1 MLKKR
6 FWTTK
11 NIIFTILV
19 IVLLLMLPKII
30 GILMLF
36 FGAYVIACAL
46 NPYVS
51 KLMQKMKN
59 RTAAASIVLFSS
71 IAAIIALF
79 IPIVFV
85 AYKEIRTFWVTMP
98 QKIMDF
104 SNFFMNTQIY
114 GHKLQDMIDPDAILG
129 NSSSLAQGVVNQSLS
144 LTVTI
149 FQLVMISVALT
160 MIVYYIL
167 VDKTYLKQKFLE
179 FFPPDLKDKAN
190 EILTNISNKVG
201 GYVRAQIISMI
212 AVGIMMA
219 IVLVI
224 LGVEYATLL
233 GLVTGLLD
241 IVPILGPTIAL
252 CIILLVAYPAGLL
265 KIILIVVGFL
275 TVQQVSN
282 YVVRPVLF
290 GKLMELHPLMIF
302 LALFLAEQF
311 LGFWGVI
318 LSPAIA
324 ATVCVLIDE
333 LYLSPI
339 NLKQKENDDEA

>member
-19 IVLLLMLPKII
+19 VVLLLMLPKII

-36 FGAYVIACAL
+36 FGAYVLACAL

-59 RTAAASIVLFSS
+59 RTVAASLVLFGS

-79 IPIVFV
+79 IPIAFV
-85 AYKEIRTFWVTMP
+85 AYKEIKTFLITIP
-98 QKIMDF
+98 EKIADF
-104 SNFFMNTQIY
+104 SNFFMNTKIY
-114 GHKLQDMIDPDAILG
+114 GHKLPEMVDLDTILG
-129 NSSSLAQGVVNQSLS
+129 SSSSLAQGVVNQSLNF
-144 LTVTI
+144 TVTI

-167 VDKTYLKQKFLE
+167 IDKTYLKQKFLE

-201 GYVRAQIISMI
+201 GYVRAQIISMA
-212 AVGIMMA
+212 AVGVMIS

-224 LGVEYATLL
+224 FGIEYATLL
-233 GLVTGLLD
+233 GLVSGLLD

-252 CIILLVAYPAGLL
+252 SIIILVAYPAGLV
-265 KIILIVVGFL
+265 KIVLIIIGFL
-275 TVQQVSN
+275 AVQQISN

-339 NLKQKENDDEA
+339 NLKLKENEDEA

>member
-19 IVLLLMLPKII
+19 VVLLLMLPKII

-36 FGAYVIACAL
+36 FGAYVLACAL

-59 RTAAASIVLFSS
+59 RTVAASLVLFGS

-79 IPIVFV
+79 IPIAFV
-85 AYKEIRTFWVTMP
+85 AYKEIKTFLITMP
-98 QKIMDF
+98 EKIADF
-104 SNFFMNTQIY
+104 SNFFMNTKIY
-114 GHKLQDMIDPDAILG
+114 GHKLPEMVDLDTILG
-129 NSSSLAQGVVNQSLS
+129 SSSSLAQGVVNQSLNF
-144 LTVTI
+144 TVTI

-167 VDKTYLKQKFLE
+167 IDKTYLKQKFLE

-201 GYVRAQIISMI
+201 GYVRAQIISMA
-212 AVGIMMA
+212 AVGVMIS

-224 LGVEYATLL
+224 FGIEYATLL
-233 GLVTGLLD
+233 GLVSGLLD

-252 CIILLVAYPAGLL
+252 SIIILVAYPAGLV
-265 KIILIVVGFL
+265 KIVLIIIGFL
-275 TVQQVSN
+275 AVQQISN

-339 NLKQKENDDEA
+339 NLKQKENEDEA

>member
-19 IVLLLMLPKII
+19 VVLLLMLPKII

-36 FGAYVIACAL
+36 FGAYVLACAL

-59 RTAAASIVLFSS
+59 RTVAASLVLFGS
-71 IAAIIALF
+71 ITGIIALF
-79 IPIVFV
+79 IPIAFV
-85 AYKEIRTFWVTMP
+85 AYKEIKTFLITMP
-98 QKIMDF
+98 EKIADF
-104 SNFFMNTQIY
+104 SNFFMNTKIY
-114 GHKLQDMIDPDAILG
+114 GHKLPEMVDLDTILG
-129 NSSSLAQGVVNQSLS
+129 NSSSLAQGVVNQSLNF
-144 LTVTI
+144 TVTI

-167 VDKTYLKQKFLE
+167 IDKTYLKQKFLE

-201 GYVRAQIISMI
+201 GYVRAQIISMA
-212 AVGIMMA
+212 AVGVMIS

-224 LGVEYATLL
+224 FGIEYATLL
-233 GLVTGLLD
+233 GLVSGLLD

-252 CIILLVAYPAGLL
+252 SIIILVAYPAGLV
-265 KIILIVVGFL
+265 KIVLIIIGFL
-275 TVQQVSN
+275 AVQQISN

-339 NLKQKENDDEA
+339 NLKLKENEDEA

>member
-19 IVLLLMLPKII
+19 VVLLLMLPKII

-36 FGAYVIACAL
+36 FGAYVLACAL

-59 RTAAASIVLFSS
+59 RTVAASLVLFGS
-71 IAAIIALF
+71 IAGIIALF

-85 AYKEIRTFWVTMP
+85 AYKEIKTFLITMP
-98 QKIMDF
+98 EKISDF
-104 SNFFMNTQIY
+104 SNFFMSTKIY
-114 GHKLQDMIDPDAILG
+114 GHKLPEMVDLDTILG
-129 NSSSLAQGVVNQSLS
+129 NSSSLAQGVVNQSLNF
-144 LTVTI
+144 TVTV

-201 GYVRAQIISMI
+201 GYVRAQIISMV
-212 AVGIMMA
+212 AVGVMIS

-233 GLVTGLLD
+233 GLVSGLLD

-252 CIILLVAYPAGLL
+252 SIIILVAYPAGLV
-265 KIILIVVGFL
+265 KIVLIIIGFL
-275 TVQQVSN
+275 AVQQISN

-339 NLKQKENDDEA
+339 NLKLKENEDEA

>member
-19 IVLLLMLPKII
+19 VVLLLMLPKII

-36 FGAYVIACAL
+36 FGAYVLACAL

-59 RTAAASIVLFSS
+59 RTVAASLVLFGS

-79 IPIVFV
+79 IPIAFV
-85 AYKEIRTFWVTMP
+85 AYKEIKTFLITMP
-98 QKIMDF
+98 EKIADF
-104 SNFFMNTQIY
+104 SNFFMNTKIY
-114 GHKLQDMIDPDAILG
+114 GHKLPEMVDLDTILG
-129 NSSSLAQGVVNQSLS
+129 SSSSLAQGVVNQSLNF
-144 LTVTI
+144 TVTI

-167 VDKTYLKQKFLE
+167 IDKTYLKQKFLE

-201 GYVRAQIISMI
+201 GYVRAQIISMA
-212 AVGIMMA
+212 AVGVMIS

-224 LGVEYATLL
+224 FGIEYATLL
-233 GLVTGLLD
+233 GLVSGLLD

-252 CIILLVAYPAGLL
+252 CIIILVAYPAGLV
-265 KIILIVVGFL
+265 KIVLIIIGFL
-275 TVQQVSN
+275 AVQQISN

-339 NLKQKENDDEA
+339 NLKLKENEDEA

>member
-1 MLKKR
+1 MLNKR
-6 FWTTK
+6 FWTSK
-11 NIIFTILV
+11 NLIFTGLV
-19 IVLLLMLPKII
+19 IVLLLILPKIV

-46 NPYVS
+46 NPYVT
-51 KLMQKMKN
+51 KLMVKMKN
-59 RTAAASIVLFSS
+59 RTAASSLVILSSVL
-71 IAAIIALF
+71 AIIALF

-85 AYKEIRTFWVTMP
+85 AYKEIKTFLITLPEKITDVT
-98 QKIMDF
+98 
-104 SNFFMNTQIY
+104 NFLLHAEFY
-114 GHKLQDMIDPDAILG
+114 GHKIPEMLDPETILG
-129 NSSSLAQGVVNQSLS
+129 NSSSFAQGLVNQSWSFTVS
-144 LTVTI
+144 L
-149 FQLVMISVALT
+149 FQLLMVSVALT

-167 VDKTYLKQKFLE
+167 VDKAYLKKKFLQ
-179 FFPPDLKDKAN
+179 FFPPDLKDKAD

-201 GYVRAQIISMI
+201 GYVRAQILSMA
-212 AVGIMMA
+212 AVGVMMA
-219 IVLVI
+219 VVLVV

-233 GLVTGLLD
+233 GLITGILD

-252 CIILLVAYPAGLL
+252 GIIILVAYPAGLL
-265 KIILIVVGFL
+265 KIILIIVGFL
-275 TVQQVSN
+275 LVQQVSN

-324 ATVCVLIDE
+324 ATICVLIDE
-333 LYLSPI
+333 LYLAPI
-339 NLKQKENDDEA
+339 NLKAKEIDE

>member
-19 IVLLLMLPKII
+19 VVLLLMLPKII

-36 FGAYVIACAL
+36 FGAYVLACAL

-59 RTAAASIVLFSS
+59 RTVAASLVLFGS

-79 IPIVFV
+79 IPIAFV
-85 AYKEIRTFWVTMP
+85 AYKEIKTFLITMP
-98 QKIMDF
+98 EKIADF
-104 SNFFMNTQIY
+104 SNFFMNTKIY
-114 GHKLQDMIDPDAILG
+114 GHKLPEMVDLDTILG
-129 NSSSLAQGVVNQSLS
+129 SSSSLAQGVVNQSLNF
-144 LTVTI
+144 TVTI

-167 VDKTYLKQKFLE
+167 IDKTYLKQKFLE
-179 FFPPDLKDKAN
+179 FFPTDLKDKAN

-201 GYVRAQIISMI
+201 GYVRAQIISMA
-212 AVGIMMA
+212 AVGVMIS

-224 LGVEYATLL
+224 FGIEYATLL
-233 GLVTGLLD
+233 GLVSGLLD

-252 CIILLVAYPAGLL
+252 SIIILVAYPAGLV
-265 KIILIVVGFL
+265 KIVLIIIGFL
-275 TVQQVSN
+275 AVQQISN

-339 NLKQKENDDEA
+339 NLKLKENEDEA

>member
-46 NPYVS
+46 NPYVRR
-51 KLMQKMKN
+51 LMQKMKN

-71 IAAIIALF
+71 IATIIALF
-79 IPIVFV
+79 IPIIFV
-85 AYKEIRTFWVTMP
+85 AYKEIRTFLVTIP
-98 QKIMDF
+98 HKVSDF
-104 SNFFMNTQIY
+104 STFFMNAKIY
-114 GHKLQDMIDPDAILG
+114 GHKLPDIIDTDAILS
-129 NSSSLAQGVVNQSLS
+129 NSSSLAQGVVNQSWS
-144 LTVTI
+144 ITITI
-149 FQLVMISVALT
+149 FQLIMVSVALT

-201 GYVRAQIISMI
+201 GYVRAQIISMV
-212 AVGIMMA
+212 AVGVMMS

-252 CIILLVAYPAGLL
+252 GIIILVAYPAGLL
-265 KIILIVVGFL
+265 KILLVVIGFL

-339 NLKQKENDDEA
+339 NLRSKENDDEA

>member
-1 MLKKR
+1 
-6 FWTTK
+6 
-11 NIIFTILV
+11 
-19 IVLLLMLPKII
+19 
-30 GILMLF
+30 
-36 FGAYVIACAL
+36 
-46 NPYVS
+46 
-51 KLMQKMKN
+51 
-59 RTAAASIVLFSS
+59 
-71 IAAIIALF
+71 
-79 IPIVFV
+79 
-85 AYKEIRTFWVTMP
+85 
-98 QKIMDF
+98 
-104 SNFFMNTQIY
+104 
-114 GHKLQDMIDPDAILG
+114 
-129 NSSSLAQGVVNQSLS
+129 
-144 LTVTI
+144 
-149 FQLVMISVALT
+149 
-160 MIVYYIL
+160 
-167 VDKTYLKQKFLE
+167 
-179 FFPPDLKDKAN
+179 
-190 EILTNISNKVG
+190 
-201 GYVRAQIISMI
+201 MI
-212 AVGIMMA
+212 AVGIMIA

-252 CIILLVAYPAGLL
+252 CIILLVACPAGLL

>member
-212 AVGIMMA
+212 AVGIMIA

-252 CIILLVAYPAGLL
+252 CIILLVACPAGLL

>member
-1 MLKKR
+1 
-6 FWTTK
+6 
-11 NIIFTILV
+11 
-19 IVLLLMLPKII
+19 
-30 GILMLF
+30 
-36 FGAYVIACAL
+36 
-46 NPYVS
+46 
-51 KLMQKMKN
+51 MQKMKN
-59 RTAAASIVLFSS
+59 RTVAASLVLFGS

-79 IPIVFV
+79 IPIAFV
-85 AYKEIRTFWVTMP
+85 AYKEIKTFLITMP
-98 QKIMDF
+98 EKIADF
-104 SNFFMNTQIY
+104 SNFFMNTKIY
-114 GHKLQDMIDPDAILG
+114 GHKLPEMVDLDTILG
-129 NSSSLAQGVVNQSLS
+129 SSSSLAQGVVNQSLNF
-144 LTVTI
+144 TVTI

-167 VDKTYLKQKFLE
+167 IDKTYLKQKFLE

-201 GYVRAQIISMI
+201 GYVRAQIISMA
-212 AVGIMMA
+212 AVGVMIS

-224 LGVEYATLL
+224 FGIEYATLL
-233 GLVTGLLD
+233 GLVSGLLD

-252 CIILLVAYPAGLL
+252 SIIILVAYPAGLV
-265 KIILIVVGFL
+265 KIVLIIIGFL
-275 TVQQVSN
+275 AVQQISN

-339 NLKQKENDDEA
+339 NLKLKENEDEA

>member
-19 IVLLLMLPKII
+19 VVLLLMLPKII

-36 FGAYVIACAL
+36 FGAYVLACAL

-59 RTAAASIVLFSS
+59 RTVAASLVLFGS
-71 IAAIIALF
+71 IAAIIASF
-79 IPIVFV
+79 IPIAFV
-85 AYKEIRTFWVTMP
+85 AYKEIKTFLITMP
-98 QKIMDF
+98 EKIADF
-104 SNFFMNTQIY
+104 SNFFMNTKIY
-114 GHKLQDMIDPDAILG
+114 GHKLPEMVDLDTILG
-129 NSSSLAQGVVNQSLS
+129 SSSSLAQGVVNQSLNF
-144 LTVTI
+144 TVTI

-167 VDKTYLKQKFLE
+167 IDKTYLKQKFLE

-201 GYVRAQIISMI
+201 GYVRAQIISMA
-212 AVGIMMA
+212 AVGVMIS

-224 LGVEYATLL
+224 FGIEYATLL
-233 GLVTGLLD
+233 GLVSGLLD

-252 CIILLVAYPAGLL
+252 SIIILVAYPAGLV
-265 KIILIVVGFL
+265 KIVLIIIGFL
-275 TVQQVSN
+275 AVQQISN

-339 NLKQKENDDEA
+339 NLKLKENEDEA

>member
-19 IVLLLMLPKII
+19 VVLLLMLPKII

-59 RTAAASIVLFSS
+59 RTVAASLVLFGS

-79 IPIVFV
+79 IPIAFV
-85 AYKEIRTFWVTMP
+85 AYKEIKTFLITMP
-98 QKIMDF
+98 EKIADF
-104 SNFFMNTQIY
+104 SNFFMNTKIY
-114 GHKLQDMIDPDAILG
+114 GHKLPEMFDLDTILG
-129 NSSSLAQGVVNQSLS
+129 SSSSLAQGVVNQSLNF
-144 LTVTI
+144 TVTI

-167 VDKTYLKQKFLE
+167 IDKTYLKQKFLE

-201 GYVRAQIISMI
+201 GYVRAQIISMA
-212 AVGIMMA
+212 AVGVMIS

-224 LGVEYATLL
+224 FGIEYATLL
-233 GLVTGLLD
+233 GLVSGLLD

-252 CIILLVAYPAGLL
+252 SIIILVAYPAGLV
-265 KIILIVVGFL
+265 KIVLIIIGFL
-275 TVQQVSN
+275 AVQQISN

-339 NLKQKENDDEA
+339 NLKLKENEDEA

>member
-19 IVLLLMLPKII
+19 VVLLLMLPKII

-36 FGAYVIACAL
+36 FGAYVLACAL

-59 RTAAASIVLFSS
+59 RTVAASLVLFGS
-71 IAAIIALF
+71 IAGIIALF

-85 AYKEIRTFWVTMP
+85 AYKEIKTFLITMP
-98 QKIMDF
+98 EKISDF
-104 SNFFMNTQIY
+104 SNFFMNTKIY
-114 GHKLQDMIDPDAILG
+114 GHKLPEMVDFDTILG
-129 NSSSLAQGVVNQSLS
+129 NSSSLAQGVVNQSLNF
-144 LTVTI
+144 TVTV

-190 EILTNISNKVG
+190 EILTTISNKVG
-201 GYVRAQIISMI
+201 GYVRAQIISMV
-212 AVGIMMA
+212 AVGVMIS

-233 GLVTGLLD
+233 GLVSGLLD

-252 CIILLVAYPAGLL
+252 SIIILVAYPAGLV
-265 KIILIVVGFL
+265 KIVLIVIGFL
-275 TVQQVSN
+275 AVQQISN

-339 NLKQKENDDEA
+339 NLKLKENEDEA